1 MSFLPMEN
9 HVLALIVKI
18 KAKKNPITWK
28 KRSIAFLNNFWVQM
42 KIKTTMISYYWNNQ
56 NLWDVTKAVLRS
68 KPIAINTFLIN
79 EKE

>member
-1 MSFLPMEN
+1 
-9 HVLALIVKI
+9 
-18 KAKKNPITWK
+18 
-28 KRSIAFLNNFWVQM
+28 M

-79 EKE
+79 EKEWKHPTQEVKKDTSEEIKKE